1 MKNVINLEKQKV
13 LELQELEG
21 KHILQAF
28 VADNKVYLDMG
39 DEGVYL
45 LEGFNLRFL
54 KGASTPINGIG
65 EVITNVEIK
74 NDSRFNEFRVLIECQ
89 TYSALVI
96 YQILDPSTVVSLRA
110 KETGFRMI
118 DFQLATLQDKMKS
131 LIEELNEKLAGKN
144 IRKVLQNNISNS
156 AYLVTDEKVIEI
168 VRDSG
173 LSYDDIN
180 FNLKGLEGKCI
191 ESIDCEIQSMESII
205 CKITSKDLKSDIS
218 TEIPNTIWMKN
229 PNVAKSLLMI
239 SESSYYR
246 VNYSESFKFS
256 DIIGETIV
264 DIIGGEGDGELT
276 LRMANGYDIVL
287 YHEQDCCEYVYLYDV
302 AGNLEDLIG
311 SPLVQAEESTSDGG
325 EDEDCCESRTW
336 TFYKFATA
344 KGYVTLRWL
353 GESNG
358 YYSESVDIRIEPSI
372 YDEDETNK
380 KVYLQ

>member
-89 TYSALVI
+89 TYSALVM

-144 IRKVLQNNISNS
+144 IGKVLQNNISNS

-173 LSYDDIN
+173 LSHDDIN

-191 ESIDCEIQSMESII
+191 ESIDCEIQSTESII

-218 TEIPNTIWMKN
+218 TEIPNAMWMKN
-229 PNVAKSLLMI
+229 PNVAKSLLTI

-264 DIIGGEGDGELT
+264 DIIGGQGDEELT

-311 SPLVQAEESTSDGG
+311 SPLVQAEESTSDSG

-358 YYSESVDIRIEPSI
+358 YYSEAVDIRIEPSMDN
-372 YDEDETNK
+372 YGNNK
-380 KVYLQ
+380 NVYLQ

>member
-118 DFQLATLQDKMKS
+118 DFQLATLQDKMNS

-180 FNLKGLEGKCI
+180 FNL
-191 ESIDCEIQSMESII
+191 
-205 CKITSKDLKSDIS
+205 
-218 TEIPNTIWMKN
+218 
-229 PNVAKSLLMI
+229 
-239 SESSYYR
+239 
-246 VNYSESFKFS
+246 
-256 DIIGETIV
+256 
-264 DIIGGEGDGELT
+264 
-276 LRMANGYDIVL
+276 
-287 YHEQDCCEYVYLYDV
+287 
-302 AGNLEDLIG
+302 
-311 SPLVQAEESTSDGG
+311 
-325 EDEDCCESRTW
+325 
-336 TFYKFATA
+336 
-344 KGYVTLRWL
+344 
-353 GESNG
+353 
-358 YYSESVDIRIEPSI
+358 
-372 YDEDETNK
+372 
-380 KVYLQ
+380 

>member
-1 MKNVINLEKQKV
+1 MKNVSNIEKQKV

-21 KHILQAF
+21 KYILQAF
-28 VADNKVYLDMG
+28 VSGNKVYLDMG

-45 LEGFNLRFL
+45 LEAFNLRFL
-54 KGASTPINGIG
+54 KGTSTPINDIG

-74 NDSRFNEFRVLIECQ
+74 NDPGRNEFRVLIECQ

-110 KETGFRMI
+110 KETEFRMI
-118 DFQLATLQDKMKS
+118 DFQPTTLQYKMKS
-131 LIEELNEKLAGKN
+131 LIEELNEKLVGKN
-144 IRKVLQNNISNS
+144 IRKVIQNTISNS
-156 AYLVTDEKVIEI
+156 AYLVTDEKVIGI

-180 FNLKGLEGKCI
+180 FNFKGLEGKCI

-205 CKITSKDLKSDIS
+205 CKITAKDLKSDTS
-218 TEIPNTIWMKN
+218 TEIANTIWMKN
-229 PNVAKSLLMI
+229 PNVAKSLLTI
-239 SESSYYR
+239 RESSYYGA
-246 VNYSESFKFS
+246 NYNESFKLS

-264 DIIGGEGDGELT
+264 DIIGGQGDRELT

-287 YHEQDCCEYVYLYDV
+287 YHEQECCEYVYLYDV

-325 EDEDCCESRTW
+325 EPINASLTW

-372 YDEDETNK
+372 GDEDETNK